1 MQVLLKKSIDKMME
15 EVVNKEKIIEK
26 PDHTLKLQ
34 LKNHSLVIE
43 IYYKNKDSQIFFT
56 EISKDSFPNNL
67 QNIFENAEEIYN
79 FLTD

>member
-1 MQVLLKKSIDKMME
+1 MME
-15 EVVNKEKIIEK
+15 EVVNKEKIIEQ